1 MKKQKTGKTPRDPH
15 AEREASKYARPIP
28 SREMILQVL
37 DEAEGPLDFE
47 SLAETLALSEP
58 VDLEALDRR
67 LRAMQRDGQVV
78 RNRKGAF
85 LPVSEKGLVRGR
97 VIAHPDGFGFL
108 SPDEGG
114 DDVFLAPRQMR
125 RLFHGDRAVVR
136 IMGVD
141 HRGRQEGAVIEVLE
155 RNTHQV
161 VGRFFEEH
169 GVAYVSPDNKRLTL
183 DVLIPPEATMG
194 ARNGQIVLAA
204 IVEQPSKH
212 KQPIGRVVEIL
223 GDHMAPGMEV
233 DIAVRS
239 FELPF
244 EWPEIVEDVARALG
258 SEVAEEDKRGRAD
271 LRALPLVTI
280 DGEDA
285 RDFDDAVYCEPLPEG
300 GWRLVVAIADVS
312 HYVRKDSAL
321 DEEAAKRGTSV
332 YFPNRVIPMLPEA
345 LSNGL
350 CSLNPEVDRLAVV
363 ADMQIS
369 KGGALKTH
377 EFYPAVIRSAA
388 RLTYTEVAEILVDRS
403 VPARR
408 RRESLVP
415 HLEDLYALYK
425 ALARARRRRGA
436 IDFDT
441 QETRIVFGE
450 GQKIERIVPVV
461 RNDAHRLIEEC
472 MIVAN
477 VAAARFLG
485 RRKIPTLYR
494 IHEGPT
500 IERLEKL
507 RAFLGGMGLTL
518 GGGDSPTPKD
528 YAALMRQIK
537 GRPDAELIQ
546 TMLMRSLQQAVYSPD
561 NSGHFGLAHPAYAH
575 FTSPIRRYPDLLV
588 HRGIYHALSG
598 RKPAEFDY
606 TQADMVTLGEH
617 CSMTERRADEAV
629 RDVVDWLK
637 CEYMQD
643 KLGGEFDGLISTVT
657 SFGLFV
663 QLKDI
668 YVEGLVHVTALR
680 NDYYQFD
687 PIGQCLRGERS
698 GRVYRLGDPLRVQ
711 VARVDLDERKIDF
724 VPVEEGEERQSSTP
738 KKSNSR
744 RRRSASR
751 KRRKKA

>member
-1 MKKQKTGKTPRDPH
+1 MSRRKPQTSKNDPY
-15 AEREASKYARPIP
+15 AEREAGKYARPTP
-28 SREMILQVL
+28 SRELILAVL
-37 DEAEGPLDFE
+37 DEADGPMDFE
-47 SLAETLALSEP
+47 SLAASLGLSDP

-67 LRAMQRDGQVV
+67 LRAMLRDGQLV

-85 LPVSEKGLVRGR
+85 LPVTEKGLVRGR

-108 SPDEGG
+108 APDEGG
-114 DDVFLAPRQMR
+114 DDIFLAPRQMR
-125 RLFHGDRAVVR
+125 GLFHGDRAVVQ
-136 IMGVD
+136 ILGMD
-141 HRGRQEGAVIEVLE
+141 HRGRPEGAVVEVLE

-161 VGRFFEEH
+161 VGRFCEER

-183 DVLIPPEATMG
+183 DILIPPDQTLG

-204 IVEQPSKH
+204 IVEQPSRH

-258 SEVAEEDKRGRAD
+258 SEVAEEDKRGRVD
-271 LRALPLVTI
+271 LRDTPLVTI

-285 RDFDDAVYCEPLPEG
+285 RDFDDAVYCEPLAEG
-300 GWRLVVAIADVS
+300 GWRLLVAIADVS
-312 HYVRKDSAL
+312 HYVKKDSAL

-350 CSLNPEVDRLAVV
+350 CSLNPQVDRLALV
-363 ADMQIS
+363 ADMKIS
-369 KGGALKTH
+369 KGGALR
-377 EFYPAVIRSAA
+377 EYVFYPAVIRSAA
-388 RLTYTEVAEILVDRS
+388 RLTYTEVAEILVEKR
-403 VPARR
+403 PEARLK
-408 RRESLVP
+408 RESLVP
-415 HLEDLYALYK
+415 HLENLHALYK
-425 ALARARRRRGA
+425 TLARARRRRGA
-436 IDFDT
+436 IDFET

-494 IHEGPT
+494 VHEGPT
-500 IERLEKL
+500 PERLEKL
-507 RAFLGGMGLTL
+507 RAFLSGMGLTL

-537 GRPDAELIQ
+537 DRPDAGLIQ
-546 TMLMRSLQQAVYSPD
+546 TMLMRSLQQAVYAPD

-588 HRGIYHALSG
+588 HRGLYHALAG
-598 RKPAEFDY
+598 GKPAAFDY
-606 TQADMVTLGEH
+606 THADMVTLGEH

-629 RDVVDWLK
+629 RDVIDWLK

-643 KLGGEFDGLISTVT
+643 KIGETFDGLISTVT
-657 SFGLFV
+657 GFGLFV
-663 QLKDI
+663 QLDSI
-668 YVEGLVHVTALR
+668 YLEGLVHVTALR

-687 PIGQCLRGERS
+687 PVGQCLRGERS
-698 GRVYRLGDPLRVQ
+698 GRVYRLGDPLKVQ

-724 VPVEEGEERQSSTP
+724 VPVEDTNDTP
-738 KKSNSR
+738 KAEPKKPGRR
-744 RRRSASR
+744 RRRS
-751 KRRKKA
+751 RRKKA